1 MKDYADT
8 RFVSIGFGFL
18 AGYLYPCYS
27 RFCAPEKLPEQIAA
41 VTADAGTLE
50 EKRKAYPFPIYLND
64 NAQALERVKPHIILF
79 SPPPAVA
86 PALAEEVLRP
96 YYDSLRRQGEPLP
109 DLYAFPPSPQG
120 DFYLRLLGRDIN
132 VCNILPNMTRQI
144 AGVDLKGAEGN
155 TYVTLPAPWPEENR
169 ERLEAIFAPLG
180 GIIYAQ
186 PENIREILATM
197 CVSEVL
203 PLSCF
208 AIADALGL
216 DSRKAAAAMR
226 AVHQKCWGYRPEGC
240 PELSAHG
247 VSPGV
252 KSAMEEFLKGWTQG
266 GMAYLTDIGADPEN
280 ARRIMV
286 SNVDLRLHIA
296 QMESRETVESTL
308 KAHATKGGV
317 AERGRLCYEL
327 LVEEKLK
334 GVFASLPEEGPKED
348 FFDFCRD
355 AAYEI
360 CRIVAAHGRRL
371 AGDRVPVRFTPEHHA
386 ILFGLFVRN
395 AALLAG
401 EAGRKAAKEAT
412 LLYADQRGARMAK
425 RCRKNGDPLTPQS
438 YMAYGE
444 WAPEPGTMEAGDVS
458 FAPDVVTEAYV
469 CPWYTA
475 WQRMGFLEE
484 GRVYCGCIDYF
495 LVKGFNRDMELTVES
510 TRPEGGDRCRF
521 VWKGVA
527 LDEKARQTLAEKKA
541 ALGDSCRKDWIYH
554 TRHLYSAMAEK
565 LAPLPE
571 GGAIVRKTLDDFE
584 VLYGTEAGNTISQ
597 VAGMDFYEI

>member
-18 AGYLYPCYS
+18 AGYLVPCFS
-27 RFCAPEKLPEQIAA
+27 RFCAPEKLSEQIAA

-50 EKRKAYPFPIYLND
+50 EKRKTYPFPIYLND
-64 NAQALERVKPHIILF
+64 NAQALEQIKPHIILF
-79 SPPPAVA
+79 SPPPTVA
-86 PALAEEVLRP
+86 PVLAEQVLKP

-120 DFYLRLLGRDIN
+120 DFYLEMLGRDIC
-132 VCNILPNMTRQI
+132 VCNILPNMTREI
-144 AGVDLKGAEGN
+144 AGQDLRGAEGN
-155 TYVTLPAPWPEENR
+155 TYVTLPAPWPEEKR

-180 GIIYAQ
+180 GVIYAE

-208 AIADALGL
+208 AIAEALHL
-216 DSRKAAAAMR
+216 DSRETALAMR
-226 AVHQKCWGYRPEGC
+226 AVHQESWEYRPEGC
-240 PELSAHG
+240 PKLSAG
-247 VSPGV
+247 TVSPV
-252 KSAMEEFLKGWTQG
+252 VRSAMEGFLKGWTQG
-266 GMAYLTDIGADPEN
+266 GIQFMTDIGVEPKN

-296 QMESRETVESTL
+296 QMERRETVEKAL

-327 LVEEKLK
+327 LVQEKLRS
-334 GVFASLPEEGPKED
+334 VFASLPDREPRED
-348 FFDFCRD
+348 FFSFCRD

-360 CRIVAAHGRRL
+360 SRIVAAHGKRL
-371 AGDRVPVRFTPEHHA
+371 AGDPVPVHFTPEHHA
-386 ILFGLFVRN
+386 IAYGLFVRN
-395 AALLAG
+395 AGKLAG
-401 EAGRKAAKEAT
+401 EAGRNAATAGT

-425 RCRKNGDPLTPQS
+425 RCRKHGDPLTPQS

-444 WAPEPGTMEAGDVS
+444 WAPEPGTMEAKDVS
-458 FAPDVVTEAYV
+458 FAPDVATEAYV
-469 CPWYTA
+469 CPWFTA

-484 GRVYCGCIDYF
+484 GKVYCGCIDYN
-495 LVKGFNRDMELTVES
+495 LVKGFSQDMELTVES
-510 TRPEGGDRCRF
+510 TRPQGGDRCRF
-521 VWKGVA
+521 VWKGFSM
-527 LDEKARQTLAEKKA
+527 DQKARQALAEKKA
-541 ALGDSCRKDWIYH
+541 ALGDSCRKDWVYH
-554 TRHLYSAMAEK
+554 TRHLYSAMEEK
-565 LAPLPE
+565 LRALPE
-571 GGAIVRKTLDDFE
+571 GEEIIRKTLDDFE
-584 VLYGTEAGNTISQ
+584 TLYGTEARNTISQ

>member
-18 AGYLYPCYS
+18 AGYLYPCFS
-27 RFCAPEKLPEQIAA
+27 RFCDPERLPEQIAA

-50 EKRKAYPFPIYLND
+50 EKRKAYPIPIYLND
-64 NAQALERVKPHIILF
+64 NARALERVKPHIILF

-86 PALAEEVLRP
+86 PVLAEQVLKP

-120 DFYLRLLGRDIN
+120 DFYLEMLGRDIC
-132 VCNILPNMTRQI
+132 VCNILPNMTREI
-144 AGVDLKGAEGN
+144 AGQDLHGAEGN
-155 TYVTLPAPWPEENR
+155 TYVTLPAPWPEEKR
-169 ERLEAIFAPLG
+169 ERLEAVFAPLG
-180 GIIYAQ
+180 GIIYAE

-208 AIADALGL
+208 AIGDALNL
-216 DSRKAAAAMR
+216 DSRETARAMR
-226 AVHQKCWGYRPEGC
+226 AIHQESWGYRPEGS
-240 PELSAHG
+240 PKLSAEG
-247 VSPGV
+247 VGPAV
-252 KSAMEEFLKGWTQG
+252 ARAMEGFLKGWTQG
-266 GMAYLTDIGADPEN
+266 GIRFMTDIGVEPES

-296 QMESRETVESTL
+296 QMESRETVEKTL
-308 KAHATKGGV
+308 KTHATKGGV

-327 LVEEKLK
+327 LVQEKLR
-334 GVFASLPEEGPKED
+334 GVFAVLPEREPKAD
-348 FFDFCRD
+348 FFAFCRD

-360 CRIVAAHGRRL
+360 SRIVAAHGKRL
-371 AGDRVPVRFTPEHHA
+371 AGDAVPVHFTPEHHA
-386 ILFGLFVRN
+386 VLYGLFVRN
-395 AALLAG
+395 ADALAG
-401 EAGRKAAKEAT
+401 EAGRKAAREGT

-425 RCRKNGDPLTPQS
+425 RCRQHGDPLTPQS

-444 WAPEPGTMEAGDVS
+444 WAPEPGTMEAKDVS

-469 CPWYTA
+469 CPWFTA

-484 GRVYCGCIDYF
+484 GKVYCGCIDYH
-495 LVKGFNRDMELTVES
+495 LVKGFSRDMELTVES
-510 TRPEGGDRCRF
+510 TRPQGGDRCRF
-521 VWKGVA
+521 VWKGFA
-527 LDEKARQTLAEKKA
+527 MDQGARQALAEKKA
-541 ALGDSCRKDWIYH
+541 ALGDSCRKDWVYH
-554 TRHLYSAMAEK
+554 TRHLVSAMEEK
-565 LAPLPE
+565 LAALPE
-571 GGAIVRKTLDDFE
+571 GEAIIRKTLDDFE
-584 VLYGTEAGNTISQ
+584 ILYGTQAKDTVSQ